1 MRFVTFAPK
10 GSTGTGAA
18 RPGLL
23 REDGQTLVDLGAH
36 FPSLLALIDA
46 GDEGLAVARRAA
58 AGSGDTL
65 RLADHRLLAPLPEP
79 RQLRDCMVFEKHLRQ
94 AFEQGQRMRG
104 VENPKADIPPIWY
117 KQPIYYKGNRLSVI
131 GTETDIQ
138 WPAYAEMMDFELE
151 LSVVIGRK
159 GVNITRETAMDHVF
173 GYMIFNDVSA
183 RDAQL
188 IEMDGMLGPAKGKDF
203 DTGNVF
209 GPWLV
214 TKDEIAD
221 ISGLRVRAS
230 VNGERIADT
239 TPSEIQHDVAAI
251 LAHVSMSETI
261 HPGEVFG
268 LGTIGDCCLLEHGR
282 FLKPGDLIEFEVEK
296 LGTLRNRIV
305 RA

>member
-1 MRFVTFAPK
+1 MRFVTFTSGE
-10 GSTGTGAA
+10 GSA

-23 REDGQTLVDLGAH
+23 LADGATIADLGAH
-36 FPSLLALIDA
+36 YPSLLALIDA
-46 GDEGLAVARRAA
+46 GDAGLATARREAA
-58 AGSGDTL
+58 SPTQTL
-65 RLADHRLLAPLPEP
+65 RLADARLLAPLPEP

-94 AFEQGQRMRG
+94 ASEQAQRMRG
-104 VENPKADIPPIWY
+104 VANPTANIPPIWY

-138 WPAYAEMMDFELE
+138 WPAYAELMDFELE
-151 LSVVIGRK
+151 LAVVIGRK
-159 GVNITRETAMDHVF
+159 GVNITRDHAMDHVF

-188 IEMDGMLGPAKGKDF
+188 TEMDGMLGPAKGKDF

-214 TKDEIAD
+214 TKDEITD
-221 ISGLRVRAS
+221 IAALRVRAS

-251 LAHVSMSETI
+251 LAHVSMNETL